1 MKLQMLHA
9 NNFQQVTSKPFRFLH
24 RQHKLLYPV
33 LCKESF
39 QQLVPSSCGQLH
51 QLFRF
56 PCCCRHT
63 GHAVWTQDLNAKE
76 KPFFLLYIVAAAVQ
90 WKRGESQLLW
100 EICGIDFCCFS
111 SIARDQWGA
120 RAKERWPS
128 LAWSFTSILPL
139 LQPACTFH
147 SIMEFKCH
155 GIDLSGNK
163 FSQRQ
168 SLKKPSLCKGVLA
181 HYNEGWKIQYASHSV
196 IQNWFPIG
204 THFTEAIPHSAFAI
218 VWTGTVFPLFFP
230 FIFSC
235 LPSAGDYFKAMPS
248 SSVTSKAKQAKSAA
262 RILAALHHILKLFLE
277 PKKHITHFILLLV
290 KEDLVANSKKSH
302 LWNMPALGLIL
313 PGAPSAQFPPTL
325 CFLQESGLY
334 RIGLS

>member
-1 MKLQMLHA
+1 MLHA
-9 NNFQQVTSKPFRFLH
+9 NNFQQVTSKSFGFPL

-33 LCKESF
+33 LCEGHHLFEVSYTSYSDFLAVADTYNMLCGHRTLMLRKN
-39 QQLVPSSCGQLH
+39 PSSSY
-51 QLFRF
+51 
-56 PCCCRHT
+56 T
-63 GHAVWTQDLNAKE
+63 
-76 KPFFLLYIVAAAVQ
+76 IIAAAVQ
-90 WKRGESQLLW
+90 WKRGETQLLW

-128 LAWSFTSILPL
+128 LAWSFTSILPP

-147 SIMEFKCH
+147 SIMQFKCH
-155 GIDLSGNK
+155 RIDLSGNK

-204 THFTEAIPHSAFAI
+204 TRFTEAILHSAFAI

-230 FIFSC
+230 FIFFC
-235 LPSAGDYFKAMPS
+235 LTSAGDYFKAMPS
-248 SSVTSKAKQAKSAA
+248 SSLHIKSKASEECCSYPGSSPSHFKSLLWTKKA
-262 RILAALHHILKLFLE
+262 HHSFYFATCQRR
-277 PKKHITHFILLLV
+277 PV
-290 KEDLVANSKKSH
+290 VANSKKSH
-302 LWNMPALGLIL
+302 LWNAPAPGLIL
-313 PGAPSAQFPPTL
+313 PGALSTQFPPTL
-325 CFLQESGLY
+325 CFLQESGLR